1 MNDLH
6 HHNHLHDAHNHLQ
19 HTSEASNQIFSP
31 ALEILEHSI
40 IIALMVL
47 FMMLLV
53 EYLHVR
59 SKGHLEGVFKGS
71 KWKQYILCALLGA
84 TPGCFGTFI
93 VVTFYSHGLIG
104 LGALVTTA
112 IVTSGDEAYVFFAR
126 APELAFQ
133 MTLGLFF
140 LSIFVGWLTDLL
152 LGSDQNSDPCHLEL
166 HHGEES
172 WKFFDK
178 SRIKTDWSKEFFLR
192 FSLLAVLI
200 AFCYLQIE
208 GVLGHESSVFAK
220 VFLGLILV
228 FGSIIIIESPSH
240 FLQEHFLKHIVKAHL
255 PRIFLWTIAAFSIIH
270 LTFEWQYLQELITKH
285 PMVVLFVSGLLG
297 MVPESGP
304 HLIFLTLFLENKVGF
319 SIILTSSIV
328 QDGHGLIPLLA
339 HSRSDFLKVKLI
351 NLLVGLFFGGIFY
364 LMYEV

>member
-6 HHNHLHDAHNHLQ
+6 HHNHLHDSH
-19 HTSEASNQIFSP
+19 EASNHFLAP

-40 IIALMVL
+40 LIALLVL

-53 EYLHVR
+53 EYFHVR
-59 SKGHLEGVFKGS
+59 SKGHLDRVFKGS

-133 MTLGLFF
+133 MTAALFF
-140 LSIFVGWLTDLL
+140 LSIFVGWLTDVL
-152 LGSDQNSDPCHLEL
+152 LGSDRNTDPCHLEI
-166 HHGEES
+166 HHGEET
-172 WKFFDK
+172 WTFFER
-178 SRIKTDWSKEFFLR
+178 SRIVKDWDKEFFLR
-192 FSLLAVLI
+192 FFMLAVLVS
-200 AFCYLQIE
+200 FCYLQID
-208 GVLGHESSVFAK
+208 GVIGHENSFFGK
-220 VFLGLILV
+220 IFLGLIL
-228 FGSIIIIESPSH
+228 FLGSIIIIESPSH

-255 PRIFLWTIAAFSIIH
+255 PRIFLWTVAAFSIIH
-270 LTFEWQYLQELITKH
+270 LTFEWHYLQELITKH